1 MLLIFSKVL
10 VVFIYIGVGFIA
22 NRLKVLPE
30 ESVKHF
36 ISLVMGITVPCLMI
50 SSITSQ
56 DINGNMYM
64 NTILVLALS
73 SLIYI
78 VTAAATTFISDRI
91 FSRKDQQDRNVLAS
105 AMTGCNSGFM
115 GLPIASAVFG
125 ELVFYY
131 LAIQTIVN
139 NTYLFVVS
147 LSQLH
152 HREAEKSSGSLRGK
166 LRPLVNPT
174 SVATVIAV
182 TMLFAGIHLPEYI
195 MGIVEPLG
203 DVTIPLSMIL
213 VGVRLGGTDFKR
225 LLSDKALIITASIK
239 LIMMP
244 VIALLILTP
253 FPVDPVVKLTSLL
266 AVCFPSAVIGV
277 AVAAQEKK
285 NSQLMAEAVAVST
298 LLSVITLPVWIMIIS
313 RLYL

>member
-50 SSITSQ
+50 SSITGQ
-56 DINGNMYM
+56 EINGSMYR
-64 NTILVLALS
+64 NTILVLALGAV
-73 SLIYI
+73 IYI
-78 VTAAATTFISDRI
+78 VTAVLTTFISDRV
-91 FSRKDQQDRNVLAS
+91 FPDKEQQDRNVLAS

-125 ELVFYY
+125 KLVFYY

-152 HREAEKSSGSLRGK
+152 HREGKRSSKSLREK
-166 LRPLVNPT
+166 LSPLVNPT
-174 SVATVIAV
+174 SIATVVAAI
-182 TMLFAGIHLPEYI
+182 MLFAGVHLPEYV

-203 DVTIPLSMIL
+203 DATIPLSMIL
-213 VGVRLGGTDFKR
+213 VGVQLGGTDFGS
-225 LLSDKALIITASIK
+225 LLSDKDLLITSAVK
-239 LIMMP
+239 LILMP
-244 VIALLILTP
+244 AIALLILTP

-277 AVAAQEKK
+277 AVAAQEGK

-298 LLSVITLPVWIMIIS
+298 LLSVITLPLWIMLIS

>member
-50 SSITSQ
+50 SSITGQ
-56 DINGNMYM
+56 EINGSMYR
-64 NTILVLALS
+64 NTILVLALGAV
-73 SLIYI
+73 IYI
-78 VTAAATTFISDRI
+78 VTAVLTTFISDRV
-91 FSRKDQQDRNVLAS
+91 FPDKEQQDRNVLAS

-125 ELVFYY
+125 KLVFYY

-152 HREAEKSSGSLRGK
+152 HREGKRSSKSLREK
-166 LRPLVNPT
+166 LSPLVNPT
-174 SVATVIAV
+174 SIATVVAAI
-182 TMLFAGIHLPEYI
+182 MLFAGLHLPEYV
-195 MGIVEPLG
+195 MSIVEPLG
-203 DVTIPLSMIL
+203 DATIPLSMIL
-213 VGVRLGGTDFKR
+213 VGVQLGGTDFGS
-225 LLSDKALIITASIK
+225 LLSDKDLLITSAVK
-239 LIMMP
+239 LILMP
-244 VIALLILTP
+244 AIALLILTP

-277 AVAAQEKK
+277 AVAAQEGK

-298 LLSVITLPVWIMIIS
+298 LLSVITLPLWIMLIS

>member
-50 SSITSQ
+50 SSITGQ
-56 DINGNMYM
+56 EINGNMYR
-64 NTILVLALS
+64 NTILVLALGAV
-73 SLIYI
+73 IYI
-78 VTAAATTFISDRI
+78 VAAVMTTFISDRV
-91 FSRKDQQDRNVLAS
+91 FPDKDQQDRNVLAS
-105 AMTGCNSGFM
+105 AMTGRNSGFM

-152 HREAEKSSGSLRGK
+152 HREGQKSSKRLREK

-174 SVATVIAV
+174 SIATVVAAI
-182 TMLFAGIHLPEYI
+182 MLFAGLHLPEYI
-195 MGIVEPLG
+195 MGIIGPLG
-203 DVTIPLSMIL
+203 DTTIPLSMIL
-213 VGVRLGGTDFKR
+213 VGVQLGGTDFGR
-225 LLSDKALIITASIK
+225 LLSDRDLLITSAVK
-239 LIMMP
+239 LILMP
-244 VIALLILTP
+244 AIALLILTP

-277 AVAAQEKK
+277 AVAAQEEK
-285 NSQLMAEAVAVST
+285 NSLLMAEAVAVST
-298 LLSVITLPVWIMIIS
+298 LLSVITLPVWIMLIG

>member
-50 SSITSQ
+50 SSITGQ
-56 DINGNMYM
+56 EINGSMYR
-64 NTILVLALS
+64 NTILVLALGAV
-73 SLIYI
+73 IYI
-78 VTAAATTFISDRI
+78 VTAVLTTFISDRV
-91 FSRKDQQDRNVLAS
+91 FPDKEQQDRNVLAS

-125 ELVFYY
+125 KLVFYY

-152 HREAEKSSGSLRGK
+152 HREGKRSSKSLREK
-166 LRPLVNPT
+166 LSPLVNPT
-174 SVATVIAV
+174 SIATVVAAI
-182 TMLFAGIHLPEYI
+182 MLFAGLHLPEYV

-203 DVTIPLSMIL
+203 DATIPLSMIL
-213 VGVRLGGTDFKR
+213 VGVQLGGTDFGS
-225 LLSDKALIITASIK
+225 LLSDKDLLITSAVK
-239 LIMMP
+239 LILMP
-244 VIALLILTP
+244 AIALLILTP

-277 AVAAQEKK
+277 AVAAQEGK

-298 LLSVITLPVWIMIIS
+298 LLSAM
-313 RLYL
+313 R